1 MDGCWKALDVFCTKF
16 IVITVEEDPLAE
28 WDLESE
34 IFHMLHYIDDE
45 RGVILG
51 SISNAP
57 LILC

>member
-16 IVITVEEDPLAE
+16 IVISVEEDLLAE

-45 RGVILG
+45 RGVIR
-51 SISNAP
+51 STW
-57 LILC
+57 